1 MNTIKQVIALYKSTL
16 NPKSKWYND
25 DLNSFIAIA
34 ETKTEAQLLQ
44 QLANLR
50 AITGNDDR
58 FNKVVEKEEKRMLKA
73 GMFDIGNMQ
82 HKNAL
87 D

>member
-1 MNTIKQVIALYKSTL
+1 MTTLNKVIELYKSTL
-16 NPKSKWYND
+16 NPSSKWYGS
-25 DLNSFIAIA
+25 DLFNFISIA
-34 ETKTEAQLLQ
+34 ENKTEAELSQ

-50 AITGNDDR
+50 AITGNDAK
-58 FNKVVEKEEKRMLKA
+58 FNKEVEREEKRMLKA
-73 GMFDIGNMQ
+73 GMFDIGNMK